1 MPEISRFYGIVIQ
14 IYYGDHPPPHFHAN
28 YAGQTRAFG
37 TLKLNEGRV
46 SNAETTGGI
55 GAIEFAP
62 WLRNFAHGSN
72 NPQMT
77 R

>member
-1 MPEISRFYGIVIQ
+1 
-14 IYYGDHPPPHFHAN
+14 
-28 YAGQTRAFG
+28 
-37 TLKLNEGRV
+37 V

-62 WLRNFAHGSN
+62 LRRSFAHGSN

-77 R
+77 QIVAD